1 MYNLNDKVAL
11 VTGAARK
18 SGIGRAI
25 ALRMAEE
32 GASVVVV
39 SKYRPPELFSEEEKT
54 QGWQGLDSL
63 VSEIEA
69 KGGRALAIRADVK
82 LSHEVNQMVD
92 FALCRF
98 GKIDILINNA
108 GATHELI
115 PLVDLDEESWQR
127 IIAINLTGAFLC
139 SKAVAQTIIQRE
151 EGGKIINICSRA
163 GKQGIAGMGAYC
175 ASKFG
180 LIGLTQVLALELA
193 PYRINVNAICPG
205 QIITDLARQ
214 DYPGLAWEE
223 IKEKVNEEHV
233 SHIPLGRLGTLEDVA
248 NVVAFL
254 ASSGSDYMT
263 GQAINITGG
272 RRMD

>member
-1 MYNLNDKVAL
+1 MYNLNGKAAL

-25 ALRMAEE
+25 ALRLAEE

-39 SKYRPPELFSEEEKT
+39 SKYRPLELLPEEEKVA
-54 QGWQGLDSL
+54 GWQGLESL
-63 VSEIEA
+63 VNEIET
-69 KGGRALAIRADVK
+69 KGCQALAITSDVT
-82 LSHEVNQMVD
+82 LSQEVNRMVD
-92 FALCRF
+92 VALCRF

-115 PLVDLDEESWQR
+115 PLVDLDEEQWQR
-127 IIAINLTGAFLC
+127 TIAINLTGAFLC
-139 SKAVAQTIIQRE
+139 SKAVVKTMIQRG
-151 EGGKIINICSRA
+151 EGGKIINISSRA

-205 QIITDLARQ
+205 QIITDLAKQ
-214 DYPGLAWEE
+214 DYPGLTWEE
-223 IKEKVNEEHV
+223 IKKKVSEEHV

-248 NVVAFL
+248 NVAAFL
-254 ASSGSDYMT
+254 ASSEADYMT